1 MTTTPARRR
10 ARRGFSIIEALIAS
24 IVLLIGLLGLATLQ
38 VVGVRS
44 NHFGRHMTQ
53 ASQLAQDLT
62 ENIQRWDYNDAR
74 LTPAVARTWNVLSPA
89 STAAVDNEWDMGRG
103 ISATHTDGSTYT
115 ADFSEGTTNATKT
128 SALTAAF
135 CTPNPPGCPYI
146 GLSGDVNG
154 TGVLEYTRYWNVW
167 TTTFDGTT
175 NTGRFI
181 QVIVRWKEP
190 ALGYRQIA
198 VSTFKEIPNSLDTGL

>member
-1 MTTTPARRR
+1 MTS
-10 ARRGFSIIEALIAS
+10 RGFSIIEALIAS
-24 IVLLIGLLGLATLQ
+24 IIMLIGLLGLATLQ

-62 ENIQRWDYNDAR
+62 ESMQRWDYNDTR
-74 LTPAVARTWNVLSPA
+74 LNPTVARTWSVQSPT

-103 ISATHTDGSTYT
+103 INATHTDGSAYT
-115 ADFSEGTTNATKT
+115 ADFSEGTTNASKT
-128 SALTAAF
+128 SALTASF

-146 GLSGDVNG
+146 GLSGDVDDD
-154 TGVLEYTRYWNVW
+154 GVLDYTRYWNVW
-167 TTTFDGTT
+167 TTSFDGTT
-175 NTGRFI
+175 NTGKFI

-190 ALGYRQIA
+190 GLGFRQTA
-198 VSTFKEIPNSLDTGL
+198 VSTFKEIPNQLDTGL